1 MLGACVTNGR
11 QFTQLAHLL
20 ALAKLDQNDI
30 KPKTKILLAFVP
42 LHITLG
48 NSRPSS
54 EWNGKQNDNR
64 LKTNNVCRILFRP
77 FCYLLSDSAVDFA
90 VRSWPYSSFA
100 PPPHLPI
107 QPDAAT
113 MHACA
118 VYRVCMRIV
127 VVPSEFILT
136 WFSAYTIFSSIVF
149 FCSARAIECGPFV
162 PSNGA
167 DDTGLRINCQSQA
180 INAKRKW

>member
-30 KPKTKILLAFVP
+30 KTKDENPSSICSIAYCV
-42 LHITLG
+42 TLG

-118 VYRVCMRIV
+118 VCRVCVHANRGCPEWIYSDV
-127 VVPSEFILT
+127 ILRVHNIFFYCFFAQLVPLSADRLFHRMVQTTQGSE
-136 WFSAYTIFSSIVF
+136 
-149 FCSARAIECGPFV
+149 
-162 PSNGA
+162 
-167 DDTGLRINCQSQA
+167 
-180 INAKRKW
+180 